1 MLLLVIL
8 KKLKMSYLLNI
19 INNKS
24 NYVIKTPIA
33 NKVVASVGS
42 LLPHYIIK
50 NRINYDSNE
59 VWRLISS
66 AL

>member
-42 LLPHYIIK
+42 LLPHYM
-50 NRINYDSNE
+50 
-59 VWRLISS
+59 
-66 AL
+66 